1 MNEGPGVNDDDENDM
16 DSHSAV
22 SKERM
27 QNLGIHRYRARAQ
40 ERKDSVP
47 GSTV

>member
-1 MNEGPGVNDDDENDM
+1 MNEWSGVNDDDENDM

-22 SKERM
+22 RKERI

-40 ERKDSVP
+40 ETKDSVP
-47 GSTV
+47 SSTV